1 MRIISGGVWKS
12 KTRGSGVIPRTD
24 GESASHEGSRLSSGH
39 TLKHTKTTQAE
50 SGDWQRHPIH
60 LGGADS
66 S

>member
-1 MRIISGGVWKS
+1 MRIISGGAWKP

-24 GESASHEGSRLSSGH
+24 GGSASHEGSRFSSGH